1 MKFVDFNFVSDEQAK
16 KIMESYGYDVPEVE
30 EVTPEEA
37 SVIEESQVVLPDYVA
52 VVEGTVYA
60 LAEGVVTI
68 EDDMYIEVQEL
79 PDTLEESLEDSE
91 TQVLESVEIDETSY
105 GLGDVFENSETG
117 KEYIQLVKFEEVTE
131 EE

>member
-68 EDDMYIEVQEL
+68 EDDMYI
-79 PDTLEESLEDSE
+79 
-91 TQVLESVEIDETSY
+91 
-105 GLGDVFENSETG
+105 
-117 KEYIQLVKFEEVTE
+117 
-131 EE
+131 

>member
-52 VVEGTVYA
+52 
-60 LAEGVVTI
+60 LKMI
-68 EDDMYIEVQEL
+68 C
-79 PDTLEESLEDSE
+79 
-91 TQVLESVEIDETSY
+91 TS
-105 GLGDVFENSETG
+105 
-117 KEYIQLVKFEEVTE
+117 KFKNYQIL
-131 EE
+131 

>member
-1 MKFVDFNFVSDEQAK
+1 MKFIDYNFVSDEQAK
-16 KIMESYGYDVPEVE
+16 KIMESYGYDIPEVE

-37 SVIEESQVVLPDYVA
+37 SIIEDSQAVLPDYVA
-52 VVEGTVYA
+52 VVEGSVYA
-60 LAEGVVTI
+60 LAEGVVEV
-68 EDDMYIEVQEL
+68 EDNLFIEVQEL

-117 KEYIQLVKFEEVTE
+117 KEYIELVKSEEVTE